1 MPASKPN
8 ILWIVTTQWRAQA
21 LGYTGDE
28 NARSPMLDNFAKECV
43 NYSQAITPH
52 PFGPFARAAML
63 TWVPSPQN
71 GVQDYYD
78 PLPELAPT
86 IAHALTA
93 FGYETAFFGKLHLG
107 TRDRNVPPVSEAH
120 ARTIVPD
127 SRRGGFNF
135 WEGFE
140 SGFQLNNPWLHG
152 TRLPQPVQF
161 HGYQSYVLCDRA
173 SAWMKQRS
181 RAEKPWFSVLSLE
194 APHPPYDQP
203 AAGIPPAAPSSLQL
217 RANVPLGGEV
227 EARPRRELS
236 GYYAHIAATDRAI
249 GRLLEGINLENTVVV
264 FTSVHG
270 DMHGSHGC
278 FRKGWPHEESV
289 RVPML
294 VRNYAE
300 PPRNDESPVS
310 LQDLPAMTQAW
321 AVGMA
326 WKCDREYG
334 SISMPSVVDF
344 PLQCDRMW
352 RGIRN
357 RKRKLVINADG
368 STWQYYD
375 LANDPDELRNLA
387 HIPEY
392 KAEIENLK
400 GIIQSSQVSN

>member
-1 MPASKPN
+1 M
-8 ILWIVTTQWRAQA
+8 
-21 LGYTGDE
+21 
-28 NARSPMLDNFAKECV
+28 
-43 NYSQAITPH
+43 
-52 PFGPFARAAML
+52 
-63 TWVPSPQN
+63 
-71 GVQDYYD
+71 
-78 PLPELAPT
+78 
-86 IAHALTA
+86 
-93 FGYETAFFGKLHLG
+93 
-107 TRDRNVPPVSEAH
+107 
-120 ARTIVPD
+120 
-127 SRRGGFNF
+127 
-135 WEGFE
+135 
-140 SGFQLNNPWLHG
+140 
-152 TRLPQPVQF
+152 
-161 HGYQSYVLCDRA
+161 
-173 SAWMKQRS
+173 
-181 RAEKPWFSVLSLE
+181 
-194 APHPPYDQP
+194 
-203 AAGIPPAAPSSLQL
+203 QL

-310 LQDLPAMTQAW
+310 LQDLHAMTQAW

-357 RKRKLVINADG
+357 RNASSLSMPMDQPG
-368 STWQYYD
+368 NIMIWRTIQMNCVTSPTFLNTRQ
-375 LANDPDELRNLA
+375 R
-387 HIPEY
+387 
-392 KAEIENLK
+392 LK
-400 GIIQSSQVSN
+400 I